1 MYKSFMSF
9 LGWKKVL
16 SHAHMA
22 MVLFTLVTAVFTV
35 HPKHLSGIVY
45 GENMN
50 SKPVLG
56 LFDAAP

>member
-1 MYKSFMSF
+1 MSF

-16 SHAHMA
+16 SHDHMA